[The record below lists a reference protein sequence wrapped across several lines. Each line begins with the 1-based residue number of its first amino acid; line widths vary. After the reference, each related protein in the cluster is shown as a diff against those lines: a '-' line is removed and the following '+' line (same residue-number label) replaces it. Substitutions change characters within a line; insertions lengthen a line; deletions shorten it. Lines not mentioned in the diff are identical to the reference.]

1 MEPDMVHVRLRHA
14 SCGCFISFLNCH
26 WGAILVPPT
35 ALSCLSS
42 GIFEDTPFSF
52 FPVALTASEAD
63 KLPLPAH
70 WLLSGDIGSWHFCS
84 YAWAF
89 SAVGITC
96 VPELAWEPVSG
107 HRMCVR
113 PDCVLLDFSL
123 GANCFCEKSHA
134 KQLSSFLFSQSQLSE
149 ARGWDRAPAL
159 PVGCKLLR
167 MNKYICSLFKLWPAT
182 WFSCAALRAA
192 KADDGLL
199 IAELQPIKMLHRT
212 RSYFCK
218 DICCQKRIL
227 IKQKHISVLSVA
239 RRLVKAFLSQM
250 HAKSGEMEAL
260 RYFVR
265 DILLLN
271 LRGTTDFAMGRKLL
285 EALVCAFQNRA
296 QTALIINGI

>member
-1 MEPDMVHVRLRHA
+1 M
-14 SCGCFISFLNCH
+14 SCRCFISFLTCRS
-26 WGAILVPPT
+26 GAILVPPT
-35 ALSCLSS
+35 AVSCLSS

-63 KLPLPAH
+63 KLPLPEH
-70 WLLSGDIGSWHFCS
+70 WLFSGDIGSWHFCS
-84 YAWAF
+84 YAWACR
-89 SAVGITC
+89 AVGITC
-96 VPELAWEPVSG
+96 VPELAREPVSG

-123 GANCFCEKSHA
+123 GANCFREKNHA
-134 KQLSSFLFSQSQLSE
+134 KQLSSSLFSQSQISE

-182 WFSCAALRAA
+182 WFSCAALRAT

-265 DILLLN
+265 
-271 LRGTTDFAMGRKLL
+271 GHFAAQFEGH
-285 EALVCAFQNRA
+285 NRFCHGKK
-296 QTALIINGI
+296 IIGSTCLCFSK